1 MTSMHPAEHAT
12 FTLERS
18 YDAPPEQVFA
28 AWADPAIKA
37 RWFVSPGAEHSLDFR
52 VGGIET
58 TRGGPDPDVPFVFTS
73 TYEEIQL
80 GARLVYSSTLA
91 HAGRV
96 ATVSLT
102 CVEIAEHG
110 SGSALVLTEHDV
122 FLDHLEE
129 PAWREQGT
137 AEWLDRLQTVLG

>member
-18 YDAPPEQVFA
+18 YDAPPEQVFE

-96 ATVSLT
+96 ATVSIT
-102 CVEIAEHG
+102 SVEITDNGTG
-110 SGSALVLTEHDV
+110 STLVLTEHSI

>member
-1 MTSMHPAEHAT
+1 MTSTHPAEHAT
-12 FTLERS
+12 FTLERH
-18 YDAPPEQVFA
+18 YDVPPEVVFA
-28 AWADPAIKA
+28 AWADPATKA
-37 RWFVSPGAEHSLDFR
+37 RWFASPGAEHSLDLR
-52 VGGIET
+52 VGGIEV

-73 TYEEIQL
+73 TYQEVQP

-96 ATVSLT
+96 ATVSIT
-102 CVEIAEHG
+102 SVEITDNGTG
-110 SGSALVLTEHDV
+110 STLVLTEHGI

-137 AEWLDRLQTVLG
+137 AEWLDRLEGALG